1 MGYAS
6 DYSSSKTQSERV
18 VSLEE
23 GEELKE
29 DVDGIK
35 YEKEGIMRKSASS
48 SDINNEQ
55 GSTGNYSHL

>member
-55 GSTGNYSHL
+55 GSTFE